1 MDAIVFKMTASFNK
15 TFLWQSIHD
24 KNITAGTN
32 LFDVKAR
39 LENGV
44 QLLVQTQAL
53 RVVAIK
59 QIK

>member
-1 MDAIVFKMTASFNK
+1 M
-15 TFLWQSIHD
+15 FLWQSIHD